1 MDPAATHATPALLAV
16 RDRLLVLLAFSSGMY
31 EAICFLSFGKVFT
44 AFQTGNIVFLG
55 VGAAGTRP
63 PAGPDPISV
72 VVSLVTFA
80 AGAVLAV
87 QILKAFDGD
96 EEVDDDNVFLVWPRR
111 VSVALG
117 VVLLIQVAFFAVWV
131 TTSPSNVVTYI
142 MLGLNAF
149 GMGLQ
154 MNTIRSLHVPAISTT
169 AATAT
174 FISFASGLAPWTHT
188 GPAARRMAGVLVS
201 MVVGALVADWMLS
214 HAHPYAPLV
223 PVVVIAFVIVV
234 AWIVLKQEPAPAQPV
249 ISAFLLGEQDTDG
262 QNRPAAQP
270 VTPQPANEPP
280 AR

>member
-1 MDPAATHATPALLAV
+1 MPSRHATERTFDRAAPHATPALLAV

-31 EAICFLSFGKVFT
+31 EAICFLAFGKVFT

-55 VGAAGTRP
+55 VGIAGTRP
-63 PAGPDPISV
+63 PAGPDPVSV
-72 VVSLVTFA
+72 VVSLVAFA

-87 QILKAFDGD
+87 QILKAFNGD
-96 EEVDDDNVFLVWPRR
+96 EEVEDDNVFLVWPRR

-117 VVLLIQVAFFAVWV
+117 VVLLLQVAFLAVWM
-131 TTSPSNVVTYI
+131 TTSPSNAATYI

-149 GMGLQ
+149 AMGLQ

-201 MVVGALVADWMLS
+201 MVVGAFLGDWMIG
-214 HAHPYAPLV
+214 HAHAYAPLV

-234 AWIVLKQEPAPAQPV
+234 ASIVLKQEPAPAQP
-249 ISAFLLGEQDTDG
+249 ITG
-262 QNRPAAQP
+262 
-270 VTPQPANEPP
+270 QPANESP